1 MQGCNPYE
9 ILSAIGSGGMSA
21 GGATYR
27 EIMDVSNWDNSLT
40 VNTPGQSG
48 QPESPFY
55 GNLLPL
61 WANDEYFPMVF
72 SRKAVD
78 EKAAHVLKLTP

>member
-27 EIMDVSNWDNSLT
+27 EIMDASNWDDSLT
-40 VNTPGQSG
+40 VNTPGQSD

-78 EKAAHVLKLTP
+78 EKASHTLKLTP